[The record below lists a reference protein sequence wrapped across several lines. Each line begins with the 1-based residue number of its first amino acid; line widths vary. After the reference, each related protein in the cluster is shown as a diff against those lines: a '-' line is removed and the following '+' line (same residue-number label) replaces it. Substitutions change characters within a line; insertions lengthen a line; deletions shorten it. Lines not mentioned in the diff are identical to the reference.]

1 MDGNKQSLIS
11 LKLMGEKK
19 VKFTILEAIIFK
31 DELVDTLFLMLFSIA
46 KKYFLE
52 KPECL
57 LITLEI
63 LSFPSYK
70 PSVGSFKYISSKQ
83 YSLLPR
89 KAKDNDAFM

>member
-31 DELVDTLFLMLFSIA
+31 DELVDTLFLMFSIT
-46 KKYFLE
+46 KKYFL
-52 KPECL
+52 KNPECL

-70 PSVGSFKYISSKQ
+70 PSVGNFKYISSKQ